1 MTSQRAQ
8 SAKFLARCH
17 DFCRRWD
24 PLENMFLKCIMNE
37 MIYETPRLIS
47 SAYID
52 STVRLGVAQ
61 TLLVVQDN
69 VTECFGRL
77 KCDGV
82 IYRKKY
88 NAFWVF
94 TKALIHFNHRPDW
107 CETVTTR
114 TFPIDNGGLRTHIN
128 SEAFD
133 KNGELAFAA
142 YYEACVLSFE
152 NHRPQKLATLGYP
165 TENFPTPVFSA
176 QFTRF
181 PAFSC
186 GTTGATSAAGTD
198 VGAAQKDAT
207 DATQNDTYFVF
218 EQKIRSSLIDMSQ
231 HMNNTEYV
239 KLALST
245 FTNDYLREHDILEL
259 EAHFTGESKEGQTL
273 RVYRRDEDS
282 NTFVYIKESERLVFE
297 CRITFK

>member
-1 MTSQRAQ
+1 MLCKTAC
-8 SAKFLARCH
+8 F
-17 DFCRRWD
+17 F
-24 PLENMFLKCIMNE
+24 NMNE

-114 TFPIDNGGLRTHIN
+114 TFPVDNGGLRTHIN

-133 KNGELAFAA
+133 KNGELAFAD

-165 TENFPTPVFSA
+165 TENFPTPVFSS

-181 PAFSC
+181 PTFPD
-186 GTTGATSAAGTD
+186 GADDT
-198 VGAAQKDAT
+198 V
-207 DATQNDTYFVF
+207 QNEKYFVF

-297 CRITFK
+297 CRISFK

>member
-1 MTSQRAQ
+1 
-8 SAKFLARCH
+8 
-17 DFCRRWD
+17 
-24 PLENMFLKCIMNE
+24 MNNL
-37 MIYETPRLIS
+37 IYETPRLIS

-61 TLLVVQDN
+61 TLLMVQDN

-77 KCDGV
+77 NCDGV
-82 IYRKKY
+82 VYRKKY

-94 TKALIHFNHRPDW
+94 TKLLIHFNHRPDW
-107 CETVTTR
+107 CETVSTR
-114 TFPIDNGGLRTHIN
+114 TFPFDNGGIRTHIN

-142 YYEACVLSFE
+142 SYEACVLSFE
-152 NHRPQKLATLGYP
+152 NHRPQKLASLGYP
-165 TENFPTPVFSA
+165 TENFPTPVFSS

-181 PAFSC
+181 PAFP
-186 GTTGATSAAGTD
+186 D
-198 VGAAQKDAT
+198 GAAQVGGAEGDIAQT
-207 DATQNDTYFVF
+207 GGTYFVF
-218 EQKIRSSLIDMSQ
+218 EQKIRSSFIDLSQ
-231 HMNNTEYV
+231 HMNNAEYV

-245 FTNDYLREHDILEL
+245 FTNDYLREHDISEL

-273 RVYRRDEDS
+273 RVYRRDEGG
-282 NTFVYIKESERLVFE
+282 NTFVYIKENERIVFE

>member
-1 MTSQRAQ
+1 MLCKTAC
-8 SAKFLARCH
+8 F
-17 DFCRRWD
+17 F
-24 PLENMFLKCIMNE
+24 NMNE

-107 CETVTTR
+107 CETVSTR
-114 TFPIDNGGLRTHIN
+114 TFPVDNGGLRTHIN

-165 TENFPTPVFSA
+165 TENFPTPVFSS

-186 GTTGATSAAGTD
+186 GTTGADTGMTD
-198 VGAAQKDAT
+198 VVQKDVAC
-207 DATQNDTYFVF
+207 APQKDTYFVF

-297 CRITFK
+297 CRISFFANK